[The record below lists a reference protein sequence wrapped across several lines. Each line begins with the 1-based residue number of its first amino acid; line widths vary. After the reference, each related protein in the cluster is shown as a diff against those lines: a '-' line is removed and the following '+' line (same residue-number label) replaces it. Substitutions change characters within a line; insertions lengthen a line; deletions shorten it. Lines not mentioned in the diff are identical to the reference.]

1 MCFYDLLAILILPIQ
16 TPPPARILDSD
27 AMMTSETTLSSIAAL
42 AASAS
47 SSSNTFDVIDPSSST
62 SGQKGKFQT
71 KEQAR
76 KHFVRILHKVIDE
89 SDIVLLVLD
98 ARDPEGCRS
107 RLVEEEVRRREAEGK
122 RLIFV
127 LNKVGAYLPKFD
139 NCILLDLGIFVFKID
154 LVPPDNAQAWLK
166 YLRQTTP
173 TLPFRSVSNSS
184 SSSVSTAT
192 SPALI
197 RLLKAYRPSSKQSI
211 TVGVVGYPNVGKSSL
226 VNALKRVK
234 VGTSP
239 LSNPI
244 KR

>member
-1 MCFYDLLAILILPIQ
+1 MD
-16 TPPPARILDSD
+16 
-27 AMMTSETTLSSIAAL
+27 
-42 AASAS
+42 
-47 SSSNTFDVIDPSSST
+47 
-62 SGQKGKFQT
+62 
-71 KEQAR
+71 
-76 KHFVRILHKVIDE
+76 
-89 SDIVLLVLD
+89 
-98 ARDPEGCRS
+98 
-107 RLVEEEVRRREAEGK
+107 
-122 RLIFV
+122 
-127 LNKVGAYLPKFD
+127 
-139 NCILLDLGIFVFKID
+139 LDLGISVFKID
-154 LVPPDNAQAWLK
+154 LIPPDNAQAWVK

-197 RLLKAYRPSSKQSI
+197 RLSKAYRPSSKQSI